1 MKRAIPLIIVALL
14 ALGAG
19 VALAENPYNGN
30 WKATWV
36 GTAKQEA
43 PGTKH
48 HREANVVILDNGG
61 SFQNLASARGGAK
74 GNPCVGLKAPISVKK
89 ATAEELVF
97 VIEFASVLH
106 GCEDS
111 KVTLQR
117 VDDKTLKGMRDQDKE
132 ITLVRD

>member
-1 MKRAIPLIIVALL
+1 MKRAIPLIIVILL

-36 GTAKQEA
+36 ATAKEQIA
-43 PGTKH
+43 TKF
-48 HREANVVILDNGG
+48 HREADVVIRDDGG
-61 SFQNLASARGGAK
+61 SFQNLASASGGK
-74 GNPCVGLKAPISVKK
+74 RGNPCVGQKAPISVKK

-97 VIEFASVLH
+97 VIEFSRALQGCNDSVV
-106 GCEDS
+106 
-111 KVTLQR
+111 KLQR
-117 VDDKTLKGMRDQDKE
+117 VDDKTLKGVRDKDNE